1 MHLHT
6 ILQPWGAGVRFLE
19 VVVALAIKE
28 FEQRH
33 PELTSW
39 ERWKINS
46 LTHIYLFMKVSHIV
60 LPVLGY
66 ARKRWLNMLYWI
78 VWETKYGHFTMLNIP
93 KCEHLTVLVCP
104 LWFLV
109 ISAMRQLGNVQSFKT
124 YMFLLL
130 SFLPWTQPQLGR
142 GCKRDQDE
150 IRNYMDRGGL
160 HHLGRLPHL
169 PGVPHLHVNRP

>member
-1 MHLHT
+1 MLVIGCLTIGFHHFQGSCNHT
-6 ILQPWGAGVRFLE
+6 GKNRQFGCR
-19 VVVALAIKE
+19 
-28 FEQRH
+28 
-33 PELTSW
+33 S
-39 ERWKINS
+39 
-46 LTHIYLFMKVSHIV
+46 IV
-60 LPVLGY
+60 LLELGY

-150 IRNYMDRGGL
+150 IRNYMDRGVTPP
-160 HHLGRLPHL
+160 RQ
-169 PGVPHLHVNRP
+169 VYLHVNRPWGNLRAQ